1 MEFSTT
7 QTGRTPAPAA
17 SGRAPKP
24 ISPYLMQRMLVYL
37 DLGYSAE
44 RVSEIVGVPV
54 SICRLYKANCV
65 RK

>member
-1 MEFSTT
+1 
-7 QTGRTPAPAA
+7 
-17 SGRAPKP
+17 
-24 ISPYLMQRMLVYL
+24 MQRMLVYL

-54 SICRLYKANCV
+54 SICRLYKASCV